1 MRSEVWSMHE
11 QEVADQ
17 LRSAGVDMV
26 VSLPCDKNKGFT
38 DLIHVRFD
46 VVDVTREE
54 DGVGICA
61 GAYLMGRRP
70 VMSIQSSGIGNM
82 LNAMMSLTACYRLPL
97 VILASW
103 RGVDDERIEAQ
114 KPFNTKIPELLRV
127 YDIDCVELDSPD
139 DIPLVGRA
147 VDDAYA
153 RGRISVV
160 LIHPR
165 MWGTSERTDT
175 TYPSRE
181 RDVRVS
187 VQKHVSDPSMTRLEA
202 IGAMMGTV
210 RDGDVVVSNIGVP
223 SKEVF
228 ASGDRPL
235 NFYMLGSYTQATPIA
250 LGMALSC
257 DRRVIVVD
265 GDGSLLGSSIM
276 PVLACAMPSN
286 LTILCVDNGTFGS
299 TGNQINPAYSKV
311 DIGTVAESFGIH
323 VDTVYTPEEVADVV
337 SRGGPRMVQAMIVPG
352 NSKSSNIELSA
363 VEIRDRFMDAL

>member
-1 MRSEVWSMHE
+1 MHE

-38 DLIHVRFD
+38 DLIHDRFD

-323 VDTVYTPEEVADVV
+323 VDTVYTPEEVADAV

-363 VEIRDRFMDAL
+363 VEIRDRFKDAL